1 MEHIVDGI
9 LVLILCTGGIAL
21 FIRDMVAA
29 VVLLSVF
36 SLLSA
41 LAFYLAYAPD
51 VAITEAAIGT
61 GVSTLAFAWAVRRTS
76 RRDDT

>member
-1 MEHIVDGI
+1 MGPIVDGI
-9 LVLILCTGGIAL
+9 LVLILLTGGIAL

-61 GVSTLAFAWAVRRTS
+61 GVSTLTFAWAVHRTG